1 MGKSELLKGT
11 TETLIL
17 HLLMERP
24 MYGYEL
30 IQTAR
35 ERSRGFF
42 EWKEGALYPCLHR
55 LESDGLIAGE
65 WQVHNEGKPRRYYAL
80 TPAGREAV
88 TERTGE
94 LKSFIQA
101 LNLLLA
107 QA

>member
-17 HLLMERP
+17 QLLTERP

-35 ERSRGFF
+35 ERSHGFF
-42 EWKEGALYPCLHR
+42 DWKEGALYPCLHR
-55 LESDGLIAGE
+55 LEGDGLIAGE
-65 WQVHNEGKPRRYYAL
+65 WQVAKESKPRKYYTL
-80 TPAGREAV
+80 TQAGRQAV